1 MPRDAHSAAKAVDML
16 DLLIEFFDDGERWI
30 KGKLDDGAGNRCLVG
45 ALRDIRDGH
54 NLHGAPTRVYLL
66 KAMQRSPKTG
76 WTGLISFND
85 RCRDFGELREVILQA
100 RKLTV
105 ADIEK
110 HQRAAILPC
119 ALGSSQNSRVTF
131 PPIPGTQRA
140 RHSRLS
146 GGRRRG

>member
-54 NLHGAPTRVYLL
+54 HLHGAPTRLYLL

-76 WTGLISFND
+76 WTGLISFNGPPRCAPPAD
-85 RCRDFGELREVILQA
+85 RSPA
-100 RKLTV
+100 R
-105 ADIEK
+105 A
-110 HQRAAILPC
+110 
-119 ALGSSQNSRVTF
+119 SRSV
-131 PPIPGTQRA
+131 
-140 RHSRLS
+140 L
-146 GGRRRG
+146 

>member
-1 MPRDAHSAAKAVDML
+1 MLRNAHSAAKAVDVL
-16 DLLIEFFDDGERWI
+16 DLLIEFFDDGDRWI

-45 ALRDIRDGH
+45 ALRDIRDGY

-85 RCRDFGELREVILQA
+85 RCKDFGELREVILQA
-100 RKLTV
+100 RRLAV

-110 HQRAAILPC
+110 HQCAVPTSELLAA
-119 ALGSSQNSRVTF
+119 
-131 PPIPGTQRA
+131 
-140 RHSRLS
+140 
-146 GGRRRG
+146 

>member
-1 MPRDAHSAAKAVDML
+1 MPCDAHSAAKAVDML
-16 DLLIEFFDDGERWI
+16 DLLIEFFDDGAR
-30 KGKLDDGAGNRCLVG
+30 NRCLVG

-100 RKLTV
+100 RKLAV
-105 ADIEK
+105 ADIET
-110 HQRAAILPC
+110 P
-119 ALGSSQNSRVTF
+119 
-131 PPIPGTQRA
+131 A
-140 RHSRLS
+140 RRPD
-146 GGRRRG
+146 